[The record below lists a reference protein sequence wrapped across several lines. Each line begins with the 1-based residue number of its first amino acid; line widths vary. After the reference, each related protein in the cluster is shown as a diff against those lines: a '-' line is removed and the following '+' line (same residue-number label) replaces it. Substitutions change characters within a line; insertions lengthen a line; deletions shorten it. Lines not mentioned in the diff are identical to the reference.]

1 MGGIMRKRSV
11 YRKKSVHP
19 LLIQMEQKALREKWD
34 AESVTAG
41 IHALIGADKTQLISH
56 SGLLFFVASGCAIYL
71 GWTGDEPDFRIV
83 SASINAIDDLK
94 AKKEIEDVDR
104 ASLMSGMNA
113 ASRIIAQTPI
123 YAVHENAM
131 MYRKWMDS
139 LEQSGGII

>member
-1 MGGIMRKRSV
+1 MRKRSA

-94 AKKEIEDVDR
+94 AKKNEDVDR

-131 MYRKWMDS
+131 MYRQWMDS
-139 LEQSGGII
+139 LEKSGGII

>member
-1 MGGIMRKRSV
+1 MKKRSA

-131 MYRKWMDS
+131 MYRQWIDS
-139 LEQSGGII
+139 LEKSGGII

>member
-1 MGGIMRKRSV
+1 MRKRSA

-41 IHALIGADKTQLISH
+41 IHALTGADKTQLISH

-131 MYRKWMDS
+131 MYRNWMDAMAKQGVA
-139 LEQSGGII
+139 L

>member
-1 MGGIMRKRSV
+1 MRKRSA

-131 MYRKWMDS
+131 MYKQWIDS
-139 LEQSGGII
+139 LEKSGGII

>member
-1 MGGIMRKRSV
+1 MRKRSA

-113 ASRIIAQTPI
+113 ASRIIANTPI
-123 YAVHENAM
+123 YVVHENAM

-139 LEQSGGII
+139 LEQSGAIT

>member
-1 MGGIMRKRSV
+1 MRKRSA

-131 MYRKWMDS
+131 MYRQWMDS
-139 LEQSGGII
+139 LEKSGGII

>member
-1 MGGIMRKRSV
+1 MRKRSA

-71 GWTGDEPDFRIV
+71 GWMGDEPDFRIV

-131 MYRKWMDS
+131 MYRQWMDS
-139 LEQSGGII
+139 LEKSGGII

>member
-1 MGGIMRKRSV
+1 M
-11 YRKKSVHP
+11 
-19 LLIQMEQKALREKWD
+19 REKWD

-131 MYRKWMDS
+131 MYRQWMDS
-139 LEQSGGII
+139 LEKSGGII

>member
-1 MGGIMRKRSV
+1 MRKRSAP
-11 YRKKSVHP
+11 RKKSVHP
-19 LLIQMEQKALREKWD
+19 LVIQMEQKILREKWD

-41 IHALIGADKTQLISH
+41 IYALIGADKTQLISH

-131 MYRKWMDS
+131 MYRNWMDAMAKQGVA
-139 LEQSGGII
+139 L

>member
-1 MGGIMRKRSV
+1 
-11 YRKKSVHP
+11 
-19 LLIQMEQKALREKWD
+19 MEQKALREKWD

-131 MYRKWMDS
+131 MYRQWMDS
-139 LEQSGGII
+139 LEKSGGII

>member
-1 MGGIMRKRSV
+1 MRKRSAP
-11 YRKKSVHP
+11 RKKSVHP
-19 LLIQMEQKALREKWD
+19 LVIQMEQKILREKWD

-131 MYRKWMDS
+131 MYRQWIDS
-139 LEQSGGII
+139 LEKSGGII

>member
-1 MGGIMRKRSV
+1 MRKRSA

-41 IHALIGADKTQLISH
+41 IHALIGADKTKLISH

-71 GWTGDEPDFRIV
+71 GWMGDEPDFRIV

-131 MYRKWMDS
+131 MYRQWMDS
-139 LEQSGGII
+139 LEKSGGII

>member
-1 MGGIMRKRSV
+1 MRKRSV

>member
-1 MGGIMRKRSV
+1 MRKRSA

-19 LLIQMEQKALREKWD
+19 LLIQMEKKALREKWD

-131 MYRKWMDS
+131 MYRQWMDS
-139 LEQSGGII
+139 LEKSGGII